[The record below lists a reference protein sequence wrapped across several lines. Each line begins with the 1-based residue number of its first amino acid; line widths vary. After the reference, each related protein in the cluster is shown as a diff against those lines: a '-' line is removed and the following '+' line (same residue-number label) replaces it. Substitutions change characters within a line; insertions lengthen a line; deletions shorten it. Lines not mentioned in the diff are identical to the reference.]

1 MEESK
6 RGTIMSGN
14 EAIARGALEAG
25 IGFCTSYPGT
35 PSTEITTSL
44 FEVANEY
51 DIYVE
56 WSTNEKVAMEAAAA
70 ASWAGI
76 PALCSMKS
84 LGLNVASD
92 FLLNLN
98 LSGSG
103 KGGLVIVVCDDPKG
117 HSSSNEQDSR
127 FYAKAAQI
135 PLLEP
140 STYQEAKDVTIEAF
154 KISQKYEIPVLV
166 RCTTRLSHSRGLVRT
181 GIISTNEKKSQ
192 VFPDGLYNVPSP
204 HLKHRDLLEK
214 MEKVEDDFESSKFN
228 VGTEIKDMSLLVISS
243 GISSLYSHEA
253 IQSLESD
260 RIGHMNVV
268 TTYPLPKKTITEI
281 LEKTD
286 RILFVEEND
295 PFLEE
300 EIRSL
305 AVEQKANPQFF
316 GKRSGHIPKYG
327 EMNTDVVLQ
336 ALMKLTGKEVEK
348 SVKHDDHSA
357 SHIVDRPLTFCA
369 GCTHRNFYWAI
380 RTVKKRL
387 GGKLVVAG
395 DIGCYSLGVFY
406 DEAMDTMHAMGSGIG
421 VGTGLGQ
428 LQRFGFDSK
437 IVSVAGDSTFFHACL
452 PGLINAR
459 HKNAN
464 LTFVILDNATTAMTG
479 FQVHPGSNNQEKN
492 LRRVQIEGIVNAV
505 EPDFF
510 MTGDATDIKSLTEIL
525 HSTVKKE
532 GLKVLLLESVC
543 RLEEV
548 KRKPGFVG
556 VTPVQI
562 DRSLCKGEKCRICA
576 ADFGCPA
583 LIWDAET
590 NYPVV
595 LDHVCVQCGA
605 CIAVC
610 PYNAIVEGE

>member
-1 MEESK
+1 MSKSK
-6 RGTIMSGN
+6 RDIIMSGN

-25 IGFCTSYPGT
+25 VGFCASYPGT

-44 FEVANEY
+44 FKVAAEH
-51 DIYVE
+51 DIHVE
-56 WSTNEKVAMEAAAA
+56 WSTNEKVAMEVAAA

-76 PALCSMKS
+76 PALCPMKS

-103 KGGLVIVVCDDPKG
+103 KGGFVIVVCDDPRG

-127 FYAKAAQI
+127 FYAKAAKI

-140 STYQEAKDVTIEAF
+140 SNYQEAKDLTIEAF
-154 KISQKYEIPVLV
+154 KLSQKYEVPVLV
-166 RCTTRLSHSRGLVRT
+166 RSTTRLSHSRGLVST
-181 GIISTNEKKSQ
+181 GKVSKKSKKTHALQ
-192 VFPDGLYNVPSP
+192 EKLYNVPAP
-204 HLKHRDLLEK
+204 HLRHRNLLVK
-214 MEKVEDDFESSKFN
+214 MKAVAEEFEEFPFN
-228 VGTEIKDMSLLVISS
+228 VETNIKDMKLLVISS
-243 GISSLYSHEA
+243 GISSLYTQEA
-253 IQSLESD
+253 IQSLQLD
-260 RIGHMNVV
+260 KIGHMNL
-268 TTYPLPKKTITEI
+268 TTTHPLPKKTITQ
-281 LEKTD
+281 LLQRTD

-295 PFLEE
+295 PFLED
-300 EIRSL
+300 EIRALSAEL
-305 AVEQKANPQFF
+305 EETPHVY
-316 GKRSGHIPKYG
+316 GKRSGHTPNYG
-327 EMNTDVVLQ
+327 EMNTDVVLT
-336 ALMKLTGKEVEK
+336 ALAKLTGKEE
-348 SVKHDDHSA
+348 SVKREYHS
-357 SHIVDRPLTFCA
+357 SDLIVDRPLTFCA

-387 GGKLVVAG
+387 GGKLIVTG

-421 VGTGLGQ
+421 VGSGIGQ

-437 IVSVAGDSTFFHACL
+437 VVSVAGDSTFFHACL

-459 HKNAN
+459 HKNAD

-479 FQVHPGSNNQEKN
+479 FQVHPGSTIQKENMK
-492 LRRVQIEGIVNAV
+492 RVQIENLVKAV

-510 MTGDATDIKSLTEIL
+510 ATGDATDIKSLTDMI
-525 HSTVKKE
+525 HSAVQKD
-532 GLKVLLLESVC
+532 GLKVLLLDSVC

-556 VTPVQI
+556 STPVQI
-562 DRSLCKGEKCRICA
+562 DKSLCKGEKCKICA
-576 ADFGCPA
+576 RDFGCPA
-583 LIWDAET
+583 LSWDSET
-590 NYPVV
+590 SYPVV